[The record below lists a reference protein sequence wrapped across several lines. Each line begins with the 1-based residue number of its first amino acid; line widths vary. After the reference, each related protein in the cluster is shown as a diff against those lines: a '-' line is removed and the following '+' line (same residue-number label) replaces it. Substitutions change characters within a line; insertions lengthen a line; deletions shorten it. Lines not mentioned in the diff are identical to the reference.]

1 MTSSS
6 WSSPPF
12 RAISPWFYRQRQ
24 QKEPP
29 ELYPFADGAYGP
41 VGQPV
46 HCKTSC
52 TQGWWSRGGAGG
64 GGGGGQRPPMY
75 TLGGPC
81 PSKMTDGI
89 YQSETRWQKKKYLAY
104 SSEMAIATIY
114 TQGQVENAETET
126 EVRKRKYGNGN
137 KEVRRKSRL

>member
-29 ELYPFADGAYGP
+29 ELYPFADGAYGLWANRSTARLLAP
-41 VGQPV
+41 RG
-46 HCKTSC
+46 
-52 TQGWWSRGGAGG
+52 GGAGGGRG